1 MQSSYDAIRFYKLDP
16 KRKKKIIRRL
26 EELLARE
33 ERIKLALVFGSSMT
47 RHSVRDVD
55 VCIYSVPTM
64 DFKELLNINALVE
77 LDVGIPIDISELSNL
92 PPSLRIDV
100 LKHGILVKGQRSFSY
115 RLLDQ
120 AYSELIAITEI
131 AS

>member
-1 MQSSYDAIRFYKLDP
+1 MQSYDAIRFYKLDP
-16 KRKKKIIRRL
+16 EKKKKIIRRIG
-26 EELLARE
+26 EHLARE
-33 ERIKLALVFGSSMT
+33 ERIKLALVFGSSIT

-64 DFKELLNINALVE
+64 NFRELLDINARVE

-92 PPSLRIDV
+92 PASLRIDI
-100 LKHGILVKGQRSFSY
+100 LKHGVLLKGKRSFSY

-120 AYSELIAITEI
+120 AYSELMAITEI